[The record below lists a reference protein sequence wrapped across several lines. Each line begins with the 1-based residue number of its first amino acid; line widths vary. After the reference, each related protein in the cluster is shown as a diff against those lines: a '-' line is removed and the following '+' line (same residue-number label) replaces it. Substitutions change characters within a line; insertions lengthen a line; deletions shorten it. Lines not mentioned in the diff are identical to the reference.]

1 MYIDLSAYHLKPS
14 TRYFSAQK
22 ARLHM
27 QSSLWLCIPLEA
39 MDDDVWLSQDLEGT
53 DTSLSHP
60 FISHY
65 NPSGRLC
72 IHHCLLL
79 ANKESLLLALLPY
92 KMT

>member
-14 TRYFSAQK
+14 TSYFSAQK
-22 ARLHM
+22 VRLCM
-27 QSSLWLCIPLEA
+27 KSFMWLCIPLEG
-39 MDDDVWLSQDLEGT
+39 MDDDRWLSQDLEGT
-53 DTSLSHP
+53 DTSLSHH

-65 NPSGRLC
+65 NPSGSLC

-79 ANKESLLLALLPY
+79 AFPLLPY